1 MDMKSIKQWISL
13 LLVSV
18 FLLGALAGCNSSDD
32 GSNQPSSGQ
41 SGISQEESAE
51 KSTPEEVSDPGGD
64 VTSFNIATV
73 RYTDTWPIDFL
84 KEGFMKEIEEKHGL
98 DLNWQVYYS
107 SDWSEQKSLLLASG
121 DLPDAFMG
129 SITLNASDV
138 SQNKSFFV
146 DLTDLIGDNMPN
158 LTAAFE
164 DEPQL
169 KAIATD
175 REGKIFSLPKKLPK
189 RPEVCGTVAYIN
201 QEWLDNLGLDTPT
214 TYLELE
220 AVLEAFIREDADG
233 DGDPNNEIGLTGS
246 AGDYVL
252 SNDLRNILRPFATM
266 VSRENNYMGIDG
278 NGTPV
283 FMPVQ
288 ENYKEAVKWMRGLY
302 EKGIIDPEY
311 FTQEST
317 MATAKRKTEGGSQ
330 VGLVYGWTEDAEVST
345 NVDQFALLEEVAGP
359 DGNHYVENGS
369 NTLDISDREFM
380 ITTNCSD
387 PAKLL
392 QWADEFYTD
401 LSSLQTFYGSI
412 PQQVADNGDGTY
424 SVLKPSDGTSLD
436 TSAWSNSLRDFG
448 PKYMS
453 PSFYDKISLPEDQ
466 GDGIKLADD
475 IVNAKYV
482 TTDKN
487 IGFPL
492 VQYTEDELG
501 QIATLGIDINKYCE
515 VQYAHW
521 VVNGGIEEEWDAYLA
536 QLETMNLPALVGIYE
551 DAYEYYLQSME
562 S

>member
-1 MDMKSIKQWISL
+1 MKWMKHGMSL
-13 LLVSV
+13 LLCAV
-18 FLLGALAGCNSSDD
+18 LMLGIFGACGNPDEGSS
-32 GSNQPSSGQ
+32 QPAQSSSASKEDSSKETA
-41 SGISQEESAE
+41 SGDEPV
-51 KSTPEEVSDPGGD
+51 TGGD
-64 VTSFNIATV
+64 PVSFSIATV
-73 RYTDTWPIDFL
+73 RWTDTWSTDFL
-84 KEGFMKEIEEKHGL
+84 KEGFMKEIEDKHNL
-98 DLNWQVYYS
+98 DLNWQIYYYS
-107 SDWSEQKSLLLASG
+107 DWAEQKSLLLASG
-121 DLPDAFMG
+121 DLPDAFMS
-129 SITLNASDV
+129 SITLNASDI

-146 DLTDLIGDNMPN
+146 DLTDLLEENMPN
-158 LTAAFE
+158 MMNAFE
-164 DEPQL
+164 QEPQL
-169 KAIATD
+169 KAIAAD
-175 REGKIFSLPKKLPK
+175 REGKVYSLPKKLPK

-201 QEWLDNLGLDTPT
+201 QDWLDRLGLETPT
-214 TYLELE
+214 THLELE
-220 AVLEAFIREDADG
+220 AVLEAFIKEDADG
-233 DGDPNNEIGLTGS
+233 DGDPTNEIGLTGS

-252 SNDLRNILRPFATM
+252 SNDLRNILRPYGTM
-266 VSRENNYMGIDG
+266 VSRDNNYMGINGDG
-278 NGTPV
+278 DPV

-311 FTQEST
+311 FTQESA
-317 MATAKRKTEGGSQ
+317 MATAKRQAEGGSQ
-330 VGLVYGWTEDAEVST
+330 VGLVYGWTADAEVST
-345 NVDQFALLEEVAGP
+345 NVDQFKLLEEVAGP

-369 NTLDISDREFM
+369 NTLDISDRELL

-412 PQQVADNGDGTY
+412 PGQVEDNGDGTY

-436 TSAWSNSLRDFG
+436 TSAWSNSLRDYG

-453 PSFYDKISLPEDQ
+453 PDFYDKISLPADQ

-475 IVNAKYV
+475 AVNGKYV

-492 VQYTEDELG
+492 VQYTEEELG

-515 VQYAHW
+515 AQYAHW

-536 QLETMNLPALVGIYE
+536 QLESMNLPELVGIYE
-551 DAYEYYLQSME
+551 GAYAYYLEAME